1 MRGAKGSKNNK
12 GRSERTKGKPGRA
25 DPSRN
30 GSAGRSKTGKKQQ
43 AFMTKKSSYLGYN
56 EVSKNRT
63 SPILEGASG
72 RDVKKQGRRKELDY
86 ENESIAGTH
95 SDHEVQGFAQ

>member
-12 GRSERTKGKPGRA
+12 SRSERTKGKPGRA

-63 SPILEGASG
+63 SPILEGG
-72 RDVKKQGRRKELDY
+72 LRQGRKKARQEKGIGL
-86 ENESIAGTH
+86 
-95 SDHEVQGFAQ
+95 